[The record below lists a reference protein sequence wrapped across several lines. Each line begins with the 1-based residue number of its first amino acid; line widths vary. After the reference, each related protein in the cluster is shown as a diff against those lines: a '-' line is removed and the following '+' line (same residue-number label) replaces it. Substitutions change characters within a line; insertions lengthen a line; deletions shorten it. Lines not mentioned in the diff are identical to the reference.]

1 MPKPSSPR
9 IKKILPLSPLQR
21 FMLGLALR
29 DDEGFVDPYVI
40 QTWGRL
46 EGQFEA
52 DSVRRIWERL
62 TQRHAALRTA
72 FVNQG
77 KGEPRLCNLT
87 DQGPATPLRP
97 CQAAAAAPDVGTHR
111 GAQLVL
117 PYE

>member
-9 IKKILPLSPLQR
+9 IEKILPLSPLQR

-62 TQRHAALRTA
+62 TAGT
-72 FVNQG
+72 
-77 KGEPRLCNLT
+77 
-87 DQGPATPLRP
+87 GPDP
-97 CQAAAAAPDVGTHR
+97 VS
-111 GAQLVL
+111 GA
-117 PYE
+117 